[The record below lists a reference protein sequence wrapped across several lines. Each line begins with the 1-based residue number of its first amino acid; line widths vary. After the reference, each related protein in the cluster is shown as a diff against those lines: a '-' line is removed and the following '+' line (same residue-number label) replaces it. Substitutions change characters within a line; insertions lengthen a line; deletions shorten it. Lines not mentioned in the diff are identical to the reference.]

1 MAEALAPIRI
11 PTYTA
16 DRKIGKAVAAEI
28 AYAGVS
34 RTAIAQAIGLDKASF
49 SRSIAGNRQWKAS
62 EIIDI
67 ASALDIPVSYLME
80 PRRPN
85 DAPNQG
91 GRPTACNGAT
101 ILKVPSVAQV
111 AA

>member
-1 MAEALAPIRI
+1 
-11 PTYTA
+11 
-16 DRKIGKAVAAEI
+16 VAAEI
-28 AYAGVS
+28 AYSGRS
-34 RTAIAQAIGLDKASF
+34 RTAVAEAIGLDKASF

-67 ASALDIPVSYLME
+67 ASTLDIPVSYLME

-85 DAPNQG
+85 TTPDQG
-91 GRPTACNGAT
+91 GSPSACNDDAL
-101 ILKVPSVAQV
+101 ILKFPSTAQV